1 MQQSRARS
9 PGFAKRWPQSGKAA
23 PCRHETQPPRPC
35 NPGARDIA
43 DGLMRNGVSLSLD
56 RGVYDPKRTP
66 WADGCSTCS
75 VWSPRSKLT

>member
-1 MQQSRARS
+1 MQQSQARA

-23 PCRHETQPPRPC
+23 PVATKLNRPTRSL
-35 NPGARDIA
+35 PGARNIA
-43 DGLMRNGVSLSLD
+43 HELMRNGVSLSLD